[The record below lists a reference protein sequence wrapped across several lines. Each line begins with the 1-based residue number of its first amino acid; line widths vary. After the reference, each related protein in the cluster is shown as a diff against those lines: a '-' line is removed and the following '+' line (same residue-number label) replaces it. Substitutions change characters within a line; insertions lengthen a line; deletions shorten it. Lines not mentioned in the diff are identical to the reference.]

1 MVEKI
6 LLSDPSSG
14 LPSSQRSVIKH
25 VAFASGHREIGG
37 VAPLQPQPS
46 PSASPLPTEK
56 EVIQNIQRIAQQQ
69 AQQEAEQ
76 MLAKARQQASQMLA
90 EAESRVQALEKE
102 AEERGFAIGES
113 RANREASASLE
124 QLKTVFDAAHQERK
138 QLLAGVESEVVHLV
152 LDIVRKLLKI
162 EPLINEQ
169 VLIRVTRHALEH
181 LGQKL
186 EVVIAV
192 HPQDIELLHF
202 SLSQIRDLAL
212 DIVIEPDDTLHIG
225 SCRVYS
231 KAGRIDADLNTQFD
245 AIAQSFL
252 AMAEGDHHE

>member
-6 LLSDPSSG
+6 LLSDPS
-14 LPSSQRSVIKH
+14 PSSSFQRSVIKH
-25 VAFASGHREIGG
+25 VTLSSGHREIGG
-37 VAPLQPQPS
+37 PTPPHPSGPGPSVPTDQEVVQNLQR
-46 PSASPLPTEK
+46 L
-56 EVIQNIQRIAQQQ
+56 AQQQ

-76 MLAKARQQASQMLA
+76 ILAKARQQASQMLA

-102 AEERGFAIGES
+102 AEVRGFMTGEAQAKQET
-113 RANREASASLE
+113 RASLA
-124 QLKTVFDAAHQERK
+124 QLKTVFDGAHQER
-138 QLLAGVESEVVHLV
+138 QRLLAGVESEVVRLV

-169 VLIRVTRHALEH
+169 VLIRVARHALEH

-202 SLSQIRDLAL
+202 SLSQIQELAL
-212 DIVIEPDDTLHIG
+212 DIVIEPDETIHIG

-252 AMAEGDHHE
+252 AMAEGEHHD

>member
-6 LLSDPSSG
+6 LLSDQPAASFS
-14 LPSSQRSVIKH
+14 PRSVIKH
-25 VAFASGHREIGG
+25 VTVTSGHREVGG
-37 VAPLQPQPS
+37 TAPS
-46 PSASPLPTEK
+46 PRPAAPPSAAQHEEAEALKRRT
-56 EVIQNIQRIAQQQ
+56 QQQ

-76 MLAKARQQASQMLA
+76 ILAKARQQASHMLS
-90 EAESRVQALEKE
+90 EAESRVRALEKE
-102 AEERGFAIGES
+102 AEARGLAAGQ
-113 RANREASASLE
+113 AQAKQAVSASLE
-124 QLKTVFDAAHQERK
+124 QLKTVFEATHQER
-138 QLLAGVESEVVHLV
+138 QRLLSDVEREVVHLV
-152 LDIVRKLLKI
+152 LDIVRRLLKI

-186 EVVIAV
+186 EVVISV
-192 HPQDIELLHF
+192 HPEDAELLHF
-202 SLSQIRDLAL
+202 SLSQIQDLAL

-225 SCRVYS
+225 SCRVLS

-252 AMAEGDHHE
+252 AMAEGENHE